1 MIGYKFIVLASF
13 TLASCIQ
20 SASATT
26 LTFEDLNPA
35 PASFDVMPAPYSGFT
50 FMNWLYGPDTTYT
63 ASSGTIDL
71 FTDYAD
77 PNNPRANII
86 TDNNGVT
93 RATAFVFDG
102 ASFSGDSGVTF
113 ALYLSGALVHTSA
126 TLPDAGATF
135 YAPTVLA
142 SGYTGSVDK
151 VVVSAVQGYYS
162 MDDFTFHEV
171 SSVPEPSTYALLI
184 TAFGLLTWKVRRKS

>member
-1 MIGYKFIVLASF
+1 MKKIAFALA
-13 TLASCIQ
+13 LAVNVGSV
-20 SASATT
+20 SAAT

-35 PASFDVMPAPYSGFT
+35 PSSFDVMPASYSGFT

-63 ASSGTIDL
+63 ASSGSIDL

-77 PNNPRANII
+77 PNNPSANIV

-135 YAPTVLA
+135 YAPTFLA
-142 SGYTGSVDK
+142 SGYAGSVDK

>member
-1 MIGYKFIVLASF
+1 MSIYKTVFLA
-13 TLASCIQ
+13 TVTAASCFN

-35 PASFDVMPAPYSGFT
+35 PSSFDVMPASYSGFT

-77 PNNPRANII
+77 PNNPSANII

-126 TLPDAGATF
+126 TLPDAGATS
-135 YAPTVLA
+135 YASTFLA